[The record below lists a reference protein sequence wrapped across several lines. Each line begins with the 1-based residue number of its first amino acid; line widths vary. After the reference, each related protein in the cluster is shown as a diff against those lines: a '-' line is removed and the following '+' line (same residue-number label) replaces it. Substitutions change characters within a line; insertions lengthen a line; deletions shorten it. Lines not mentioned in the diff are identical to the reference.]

1 MPKGAIRMSAQSLT
15 ISLGSDHAGLPLK
28 RALLAHLKSLG
39 HTVTDR
45 GTLTEDSC
53 DYPLYAQAVAAD
65 VTAGRS
71 RFGVLVC
78 STGVGIS
85 IAANKVAGIRAALV
99 HNVEMSG
106 LARQHNDAN
115 VICFG
120 GRYVSPELAA
130 ACLDA
135 FLAAG
140 FEGGRHARRV
150 GQIEP
155 GN

>member
-1 MPKGAIRMSAQSLT
+1 MSAQPLT
-15 ISLGSDHAGLPLK
+15 LSLGSDHAGLPLK
-28 RALLAHLKSLG
+28 LSVADHLRRLG
-39 HTVTDR
+39 HTVIDR
-45 GTLTEDSC
+45 GTHTEDSC

-65 VTAGRS
+65 VVAGRS

-99 HNVEMSG
+99 HNAEMSA

-115 VICFG
+115 VLCLG
-120 GRYVSPELAA
+120 RRYVSPELAA

-135 FLAAG
+135 FLAAE

-155 GN
+155 GA

>member
-1 MPKGAIRMSAQSLT
+1 MSAQPLT
-15 ISLGSDHAGLPLK
+15 LSLGSDHAGLPLK
-28 RALLAHLKSLG
+28 RALAAHLKALG
-39 HTVTDR
+39 HAVLDR

-53 DYPLYAQAVAAD
+53 DYPVYAQAVADD
-65 VTAGRS
+65 VVAGRS
-71 RFGVLVC
+71 RFGILVC

-85 IAANKVAGIRAALV
+85 IAANKVRGIRAALV
-99 HNVEMSG
+99 HNVEMAG

-120 GRYVSPELAA
+120 RRYVAPELAA
-130 ACLDA
+130 ACVDA
-135 FLAAG
+135 FLAAA

-155 GN
+155 GA

>member
-1 MPKGAIRMSAQSLT
+1 MSAPLT

-28 RALLAHLKSLG
+28 QALVAHLQRLG

-45 GTLTEDSC
+45 GTLTEESC

-85 IAANKVAGIRAALV
+85 IAANKVHGIRAALV
-99 HNVEMSG
+99 HNVEMAG

-115 VICFG
+115 VLCLG
-120 GRYVSPELAA
+120 RRYVSPELGA

-135 FLAAG
+135 FLAAT

-150 GQIEP
+150 GQMEP
-155 GN
+155 GS

>member
-1 MPKGAIRMSAQSLT
+1 MSAPLT
-15 ISLGSDHAGLPLK
+15 ISIGSDHAGLPLK
-28 RALLAHLKSLG
+28 RALLAHLASLG
-39 HTVTDR
+39 HAVTDR

-53 DYPLYAQAVAAD
+53 DYPVYAQAVAAD
-65 VTAGRS
+65 VAAGRS

-99 HNVEMSG
+99 HNAEMAA

-120 GRYVSPELAA
+120 ARYVPPGIAA

-135 FLAAG
+135 FLAAA

-150 GQIEP
+150 GQLEP
-155 GN
+155 GA